1 MKRFFTLSLALVSLL
16 WGRNAEAQ
24 QTLAHPDSVLLSTTV
39 EGADEVRRYQVSTPM
54 EADYALHYAIS
65 SAALNPKMGENPGEL
80 DDLAALMAHFR
91 DTLHQVEQIHITG
104 YASPDGPE
112 TLNSQ
117 LAKQRAENMK
127 SYVSSHFK
135 SSCSCPVVLD
145 SAIAPW
151 SAVREQLAASSVEG
165 RDEALKILDSN
176 HTPAQKQAALK
187 AMPQVWSF
195 LAHEVLPPLRR
206 AEVDVSYKQCD
217 VVTTRV
223 AMASKP
229 TPTSAPTIQST
240 PCPAPKSATKPVVT
254 AQQTKP
260 QDPCCEELLMSE
272 TVGII
277 VAMPGSAVDY

>member
-1 MKRFFTLSLALVSLL
+1 MKRFFTLSLALVPLL
-16 WGRNAEAQ
+16 WSWKAEAQ
-24 QTLAHPDSVLLSTTV
+24 HTLAHPDSVLLSTTV

-65 SAALNPKMGENPGEL
+65 SAALNPKMGENPAEL
-80 DDLAALMAHFR
+80 DNLATLMHHFQ

-112 TLNSQ
+112 TLNTQ

-127 SYVSSHFK
+127 GYVSSHFK
-135 SSCSCPVVLD
+135 CSSNCPVVLN

-151 SAVREQLAASSVEG
+151 SAVREQLAASAVEG

-176 HTPAQKQAALK
+176 HTPAEKQTALK
-187 AMPQVWSF
+187 AMPQVWRF

-206 AEVDVSYKQCD
+206 AEVDVSYKQRD

-223 AMASKP
+223 ALAPKPKP
-229 TPTSAPTIQST
+229 TPTTTPTPQ
-240 PCPAPKSATKPVVT
+240 PAPKAAVKPVVT

-260 QDPCCEELLMSE
+260 QDPCCEELLISE